1 MNIMLLY
8 CDLHYFLTIETL
20 HVTNHSHSQL
30 NSALYENYL
39 YFENKESSFIVLV
52 AICSISSAVKKYFW
66 WFSVLRVGL
75 LH

>member
-8 CDLHYFLTIETL
+8 CDLHYFLTIDTL

-39 YFENKESSFIVLV
+39 YFVNKESSFIVLV
-52 AICSISSAVKKYFW
+52 AICSISSTVKNIFGG
-66 WFSVLRVGL
+66 FQF
-75 LH
+75 